1 MNNHEEKARELKK
14 TYNCSIAVYK
24 TFMEDY
30 ELDGVIPEPR
40 SDAGKCGALIAAEKV
55 LKELGKEDKIEELEN
70 RFKAK
75 FGYITCVDLMRTER
89 RCFDYVGESS
99 KMVDEY
105 LDEKK

>member
-40 SDAGKCGALIAAEKV
+40 SDAGKCGAVIAAEKI
-55 LKELGKEDKIEELEN
+55 LRELGKEDKIKEFDK
-70 RFKAK
+70 RFIDEFK
-75 FGYITCVDLMRTER
+75 YIKCVDLMTHER
-89 RCFDYVGESS
+89 RCYDYVGISA
-99 KMVDEY
+99 KMVEEY
-105 LDEKK
+105 LDS